1 MEYKGQSFN
10 TIGDIF
16 NEAVRLAKTDIEEAL
31 GFFGAYVQH
40 IFSKADDLAALPEDE
55 RLAAAE
61 SRAKSNFGYFAGY
74 YDAEVCDLVYKT
86 FSCSHPIYGDHPF
99 NA

>member
-1 MEYKGQSFN
+1 MEYKGQSFD
-10 TIGDIF
+10 TMGAIF
-16 NEAVRLAKTDIEEAL
+16 NEAVRLAKTDVEEAQR
-31 GFFGAYVQH
+31 FFNAYVQH
-40 IFSKADDLAALPEDE
+40 IYNKADDLTALPEDE

-74 YDAEVCDLVYKT
+74 YNAEVCDLVYKT

-99 NA
+99 NS